1 MEFHVLHQRVME
13 YPPVP
18 RVCMERPERVQEDM
32 AAASDQGVHLV
43 LVDTVAVSVPEAA
56 FLRPTAL
63 HLLHM
68 ACRHMDQGDTVAV
81 MAVDMAARL
90 VQEVE
95 AYRHHTAFPHLVMEL
110 PLSVRP
116 APVVTAEVL
125 SVLEEVGSHPHMVL
139 LLRLMALPHSVLRV
153 PEVYRAPT
161 VPPLHLTLMA
171 LRFHH
176 LLTELRLV
184 IQDTAAVVLEA
195 QVLAAAVLVA
205 AVLAQALPQVAMA
218 LRRVHMALLVLAVV
232 TALQE
237 VDILQVDTVPGA
249 DIVQAVDTVPEA
261 GTAQEVLVDIVPEVD
276 MVPEAAIVQVVVTDP
291 EAVTVQAL
299 EDIAPEVDTV
309 QEVLVDIVRAVDM
322 VPEAVSVQEALVDT
336 VPEADMVPEVA
347 IVQVV
352 VTDPEAVTVQ
362 ALEDIAPEV
371 DTAPGVRVEVM
382 VPVPVATPVECQPPS
397 ARDTTPAA
405 AMLVERPLARD
416 GYVQLKELVS
426 LKATDCV
433 LVMKVC
439 GVPQAVSGC
448 STVRLTSLFYYI
460 RQRAGGPPQKT
471 TTLI

>member
-1 MEFHVLHQRVME
+1 
-13 YPPVP
+13 
-18 RVCMERPERVQEDM
+18 MERPERVQEDM
-32 AAASDQGVHLV
+32 AVASDQGVHLV

-68 ACRHMDQGDTVAV
+68 ACRHMDQGDTVVV

-153 PEVYRAPT
+153 PEVYRALT

-299 EDIAPEVDTV
+299 EDIAPEVDT
-309 QEVLVDIVRAVDM
+309 
-322 VPEAVSVQEALVDT
+322 AL
-336 VPEADMVPEVA
+336 
-347 IVQVV
+347 
-352 VTDPEAVTVQ
+352 
-362 ALEDIAPEV
+362 
-371 DTAPGVRVEVM
+371 GVRVEVM

-405 AMLVERPLARD
+405 AMCINIFI
-416 GYVQLKELVS
+416 VS
-426 LKATDCV
+426 LQLWTSHCHKNV
-433 LVMKVC
+433 F
-439 GVPQAVSGC
+439 
-448 STVRLTSLFYYI
+448 STRSL
-460 RQRAGGPPQKT
+460 
-471 TTLI
+471 L